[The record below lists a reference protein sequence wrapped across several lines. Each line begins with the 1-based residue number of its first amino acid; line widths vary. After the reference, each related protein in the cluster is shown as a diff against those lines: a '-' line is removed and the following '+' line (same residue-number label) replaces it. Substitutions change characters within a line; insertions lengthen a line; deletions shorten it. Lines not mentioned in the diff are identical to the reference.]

1 MTEEQMV
8 NYEPRPYAEQELLS
22 FDRLKRAVTNRVLD
36 RAEAMMDIEFPL
48 KPATQEAITEEEWKR
63 AKDAVKNSPLAR
75 EAYRKYLEKFVNE
88 KVDGLIKTDKDEL
101 GRMGVAEKSL

>member
-1 MTEEQMV
+1 MEDEEKW
-8 NYEPRPYAEQELLS
+8 ESRPYTEQELLS

-36 RAEAMMDIEFPL
+36 RAEAMMDVEFPL
-48 KPATQEAITEEEWKR
+48 KPTTQNTITEEEWKR

-88 KVDGLIKTDKDEL
+88 KVDTLIKTDREEL
-101 GRMGVAEKSL
+101 GSMGVAEKSI